1 MRHCK
6 RISYLMFI
14 ILFLKNEPTTLSGGL
29 DLFSFWGFLGGGQVE
44 FFPSSWD
51 LFPLCFHHVPKGALS
66 RFIKCSLRHTQ
77 FFPTLFGPSSTSM
90 DVKCKGDFK
99 WEIYRCFYV
108 EDAPWTRKSVEGPIN
123 VAPYYF
129 DFFWGAP
136 LFLRWIPPIHQKSL
150 LNTRLRLPSILSLY
164 FVVKFH
170 KVFHHFATN
179 K

>member
-1 MRHCK
+1 
-6 RISYLMFI
+6 MFI

-108 EDAPWTRKSVEGPIN
+108 EDAP
-123 VAPYYF
+123 
-129 DFFWGAP
+129 
-136 LFLRWIPPIHQKSL
+136 
-150 LNTRLRLPSILSLY
+150 
-164 FVVKFH
+164 
-170 KVFHHFATN
+170 
-179 K
+179 